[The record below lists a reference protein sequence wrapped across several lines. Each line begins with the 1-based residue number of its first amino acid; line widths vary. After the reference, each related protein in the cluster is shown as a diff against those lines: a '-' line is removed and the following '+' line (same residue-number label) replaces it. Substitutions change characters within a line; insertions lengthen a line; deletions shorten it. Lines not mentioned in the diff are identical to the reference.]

1 MQRLRLKVDR
11 IDLKILQLLQQRIK
25 LSTRIGQVKRRHGAA
40 IYVPQREG
48 ELRARV
54 TGISRGKLP
63 PQAVDAIYR
72 EIFSNSR
79 AVQGQAPIGLLSSS
93 AGEIAAPARWHFGAC
108 DKFVVEKTW
117 PELAVGIKS
126 GSLTLGLL
134 TGEDLAN
141 ILKSTPA
148 RQHFV
153 THFEVMGDFTQGLE
167 MDVPL
172 AERILVVMAR
182 NQGVTVPVNQ
192 ALILI
197 ECKSTQNAVKKLANS
212 MSNRPISAE
221 ELSIRKPSSALV
233 RLTLPKRVDAAQL
246 LDRMLVAG
254 ESLDIQISSLGV
266 YPGTEN
272 YGG

>member
-48 ELRARV
+48 ELRARI
-54 TGISRGKLP
+54 TKHSHGKLP
-63 PQAVDAIYR
+63 PQAIDAIYR
-72 EIFSNSR
+72 EIMSNSR
-79 AVQGQAPIGLLSSS
+79 AVQGQAPIGLLSAS
-93 AGEIAAPARWHFGAC
+93 AHLIKAPARWHFGAC
-108 DKFVVEKTW
+108 DKFVSKKTW
-117 PELAVGIKS
+117 SELATGIKA

-134 TGEDLAN
+134 TGQDLGV
-141 ILKSTPA
+141 ILKSAKP
-148 RQHFV
+148 RQHFL
-153 THFEVMGDFTQGLE
+153 THFEVVCDFAPGLE

-172 AERILVVMAR
+172 AQRILVVMAR
-182 NQGVTVPVNQ
+182 NQGVMGAINR

-197 ECKSTQNAVKKLANS
+197 ECKSTLNAVKKLANS
-212 MSNRPISAE
+212 MSNRSLSVE
-221 ELSIRKPSSALV
+221 ELPLRKSSSILA
-233 RLTLPKRVDAAQL
+233 RLTLPQRVDAGRFSERLQAAGKS
-246 LDRMLVAG
+246 LVM
-254 ESLDIQISSLGV
+254 QITTLGV